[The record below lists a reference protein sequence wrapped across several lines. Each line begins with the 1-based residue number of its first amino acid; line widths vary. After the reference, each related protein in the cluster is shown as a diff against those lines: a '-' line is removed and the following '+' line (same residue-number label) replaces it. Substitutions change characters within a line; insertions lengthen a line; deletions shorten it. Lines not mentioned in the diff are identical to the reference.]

1 VLEGWHESK
10 YSHLEFVHLL
20 PPPPLPFLN
29 LLSPWPYCLSNSTD
43 YWWYWLSSTDCLK
56 LFPQTHKWGS
66 SVGTTEHKG
75 VKEKSLTK
83 KKTQS
88 LWKLT
93 DCIQENRSSGV
104 TALRAAPWLPILQ
117 PCRAA
122 KMSGFTSTTSLSY
135 GSRIFYHFTH
145 LSHFTGYFAPTKTAV
160 LMSMPNNMFQ
170 SCWSDQPNTLTQEI
184 PPHKNLLRSL
194 PEPPLSTANLLNPL
208 PNSKTQ
214 PTNPKTPVLTQ
225 VSTVIDMTSAWQ
237 TGFTNTLSVPL
248 PDVLL
253 LVKLTS
259 RIPLTLGLLTA
270 DNMDSREVSAWSFF
284 TQEPDTVHHW

>member
-1 VLEGWHESK
+1 MNQNTVTWNLCTCYPHP
-10 YSHLEFVHLL
+10 HH
-20 PPPPLPFLN
+20 PFFN

-43 YWWYWLSSTDCLK
+43 YWWYWLSSIDCLK
-56 LFPQTHKWGS
+56 LFPQTHKWGY

-75 VKEKSLTK
+75 VKEK
-83 KKTQS
+83 TQS

-93 DCIQENRSSGV
+93 ECIQDNRSSGV
-104 TALRAAPWLPILQ
+104 TALTAAPWLPLLQ

-122 KMSGFTSTTSLSY
+122 ELYGLTSTTSLSY

-145 LSHFTGYFAPTKTAV
+145 LSHFTGYFAPTQTAV

-184 PPHKNLLRSL
+184 PPTKTCSDPCLSPHLAQPTCSTHSL
-194 PEPPLSTANLLNPL
+194 HPL

-214 PTNPKTPVLTQ
+214 PTNAKTPVLTQ
-225 VSTVIDMTSAWQ
+225 LSTVIDMTSAWQ
-237 TGFTNTLSVPL
+237 TGYTNTLFVPL